1 MAKNYKDNFDYSEAI
16 ANTQNAA
23 ERQQLLTERQN
34 KINAE
39 GLAGKVASNEA
50 VSTWNGDYRPYSV
63 SSGGGGGGRS
73 NGGSGSSSSVSSAIA
88 ELYAAAES
96 ARLQRFEAA
105 RTFLCNSAFTVNIT
119 SNSPLCKPFF
129 LFRTFFTDCRLQF
142 TRPPEPG
149 RCRACTN
156 RWLILSG
163 RRERRSMSKG
173 GCEAAESAE
182 RGFANGA
189 E

>member
-63 SSGGGGGGRS
+63 SSGGGGGGGS
-73 NGGSGSSSSVSSAIA
+73 SGGSGSSSSVSSAIA

-105 RTFLCNSAFTVNIT
+105 RERIQQQLQ
-119 SNSPLCKPFF
+119 SNLSSIESDY
-129 LFRTFFTDCRLQF
+129 TAGMTQTDINAR
-142 TRPPEPG
+142 
-149 RCRACTN
+149 
-156 RWLILSG
+156 
-163 RRERRSMSKG
+163 
-173 GCEAAESAE
+173 
-182 RGFANGA
+182 
-189 E
+189 